1 VPIASS
7 ALGRLRRLPPVVSDV
22 ALSLVSLGVFLGG
35 TEAVCR
41 LLARE
46 PPPAPVAA
54 YITDWPE
61 RDFYTIRS
69 NATGW
74 PPWEEY
80 NHEGLRDREHAV
92 ERAAGVR
99 RIVCLGDSVT
109 LGWGLPAQDAYP
121 QVLQDL
127 FDARG
132 ERVEVFNVALG
143 GWAPRQELIAYR
155 RIVRQ
160 YRPDQVVL
168 GLCLNDVAE
177 MHNNLTRPPRLLQ
190 GLYLHSAL
198 VRRLVGARERE
209 IRDVRELFSRPDAP
223 RVRDGYRR
231 LFQDVAALR
240 DEARRDGAAFAVAV
254 FPFRFQTGSDAPPAT
269 AQQEIAAFC
278 ARERI
283 PLLDLLAAL
292 RPLRA
297 EGFIDDLHLS
307 AAASRLVA
315 EEMIESGLLAS
326 PAAGPSRP
334 GEGHPS
340 APRER
345 GASPAALLAAL
356 RSSDPAARA
365 AAALALGNRGEDP
378 HRAVPAL
385 AGLLDDPSPRVRAAA
400 AWALGRFGRDAE
412 PAASRLARLLGDPHP
427 PARAGAA
434 WSLGKI
440 GEGAAGAA
448 PALVRH
454 LEDADDAVRWRAA
467 DALGEIAASARAA
480 VADLVQVLARPQGRG
495 RAGAAWALGK
505 LGHAA
510 RDAVPALSAALS
522 DPRADVRG
530 RAAWALGEIGPAASA
545 AVPALAGL
553 VDDPE
558 IGWRAVDALGG
569 IGPAAAPATR
579 ELEAALT
586 SSSGGLRWRAAK
598 ALGRVGP
605 GAKAAEPR
613 LLEALGDREDN
624 VRVAAAK
631 ALAQVG
637 PDPRTA
643 LRPLARALGD
653 PDGRVRYEAAAAI
666 GRVGAA
672 AHPFQSSLI
681 QALADADANVR
692 GAAARAL
699 RRIGP
704 SLDASHALARMA
716 TGDPDE
722 SARAEA
728 RRALRGDIAVSR

>member
-1 VPIASS
+1 MSIAAST
-7 ALGRLRRLPPVVSDV
+7 LRLLRRLPPAAANLAV
-22 ALSLVSLGVFLGG
+22 AVASAAVFLGA
-35 TEAVCR
+35 TEGVCR

-46 PPPAPVAA
+46 APPAPVAA

-92 ERAAGVR
+92 AGAPGVR

-121 QVLQDL
+121 QLLQDL

-132 ERVEVFNVALG
+132 QAVEVFNVALG

-160 YRPDQVVL
+160 YHPDQVVL

-198 VRRLVGARERE
+198 VRRVVGARDRE
-209 IRDVRELFSRPDAP
+209 IRDVRELFSRPDEP

-231 LFQDVAALR
+231 LFQDVATLR
-240 DEARRDGAAFAVAV
+240 DEARQDGAALAVAL
-254 FPFRFQTGSDAPPAT
+254 FPFRFQTEAGAPPTT
-269 AQQEIAAFC
+269 AQREIAAFC
-278 ARERI
+278 AREQI
-283 PLLDLLAAL
+283 PLLDLLPAL
-292 RPLRA
+292 QPLRS

-307 AAASRLVA
+307 AAGSRRVA
-315 EEMIESGLLAS
+315 EEVLDSGLLA
-326 PAAGPSRP
+326 
-334 GEGHPS
+334 PS
-340 APRER
+340 AGGTHPGGDARPASPKDR
-345 GASPAALLAAL
+345 GASPAELLAAL
-356 RSSDPAARA
+356 HGGDPAARS
-365 AAALALGNRGEDP
+365 AAALALGNRGHDP
-378 HRAVPAL
+378 GRAVPAL
-385 AGLLDDPSPRVRAAA
+385 TELLDDPSPRVRAAG
-400 AWALGRFGRDAE
+400 AWALGRFARDAA
-412 PAASRLARLLGDPHP
+412 PAVNRLAHLLDDSHP

-440 GEGAAGAA
+440 GERAALAA
-448 PALVRH
+448 PALVRR
-454 LEDADDAVRWRAA
+454 LDDTDDSVRWRAA
-467 DALGEIAASARAA
+467 DALGEIGSAAPGA
-480 VADLVQVLARPQGRG
+480 VADLVQVLARPRGRG
-495 RAGAAWALGK
+495 RAGAGWALGK
-505 LGHAA
+505 LGPAA
-510 RDAVPALSAALS
+510 RDAVPALTAALA
-522 DPRADVRG
+522 DPGADVRS
-530 RAAWALGEIGPAASA
+530 RAAWALGEIGPAAAS

-553 VDDPE
+553 VRDPE

-569 IGPAAAPATR
+569 IGPAAAPAAG
-579 ELEAALT
+579 ELEAALA
-586 SSSGGLRWRAAK
+586 SPSGGLRWRAAK
-598 ALGRVGP
+598 ALGRIGP

-637 PDPRTA
+637 PDART

-716 TGDPDE
+716 AGDPDE